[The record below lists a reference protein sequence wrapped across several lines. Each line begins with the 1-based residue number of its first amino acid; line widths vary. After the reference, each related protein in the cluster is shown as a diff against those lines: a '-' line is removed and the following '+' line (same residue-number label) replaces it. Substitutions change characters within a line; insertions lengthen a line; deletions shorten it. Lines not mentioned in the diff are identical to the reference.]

1 MANIAEP
8 CNCVPYENICCCGAF
23 KGISVVQPACQT
35 LLDGRVII
43 NPAYVVDEN
52 KSYWTYKFITDC
64 DKETRAISNFGIP
77 ICEFILQNSI
87 KVYEKIDGCGE
98 FKEVPFSLIKN
109 DPNLGTA
116 PNGYRWL
123 KIETSDRYDK
133 GVCVVYLIEIA
144 GDYPYAIQP
153 IKVKAG
159 TNVFTFDCGCFLVPK
174 CQGQGKLSVIKE
186 CKNKIINNQ
195 VFFEYKIKVINTG
208 NAALNNVQYK
218 DTINVPSN
226 LVLGTIT
233 VNIPTLSVDD
243 SNPNLIIISGN
254 IGTINAGQQKEVIYS
269 FPVIEIKSPDKYVL
283 FNTVEVAAFLVK
295 IKNKKKVFYK
305 NY

>member
-1 MANIAEP
+1 M
-8 CNCVPYENICCCGAF
+8 
-23 KGISVVQPACQT
+23 
-35 LLDGRVII
+35 
-43 NPAYVVDEN
+43 
-52 KSYWTYKFITDC
+52 
-64 DKETRAISNFGIP
+64 
-77 ICEFILQNSI
+77 
-87 KVYEKIDGCGE
+87 
-98 FKEVPFSLIKN
+98 
-109 DPNLGTA
+109 
-116 PNGYRWL
+116 
-123 KIETSDRYDK
+123 
-133 GVCVVYLIEIA
+133 
-144 GDYPYAIQP
+144 
-153 IKVKAG
+153 
-159 TNVFTFDCGCFLVPK
+159 
-174 CQGQGKLSVIKE
+174 
-186 CKNKIINNQ
+186 
-195 VFFEYKIKVINTG
+195 
-208 NAALNNVQYK
+208 QYK